1 MHNREETLQHA
12 VEAAIEARGVHGVHV
27 DVDAGDVVYLDG
39 EVATNVEEAV
49 AVEAAIEMGA
59 DRVEDGLHYAHQEDT
74 LGHLAERH
82 TSMPHDSN
90 VYEVPEQAELKILH
104 GAHLEG
110 RVFDSNI
117 YPTLHQTGT
126 PVE

>member
-1 MHNREETLQHA
+1 MQSREETLQHA
-12 VEAAIEARGVHGVHV
+12 VEAGLEARGVHGVHV
-27 DVDAGDVVYLDG
+27 DVEPGDVVYLDG
-39 EVATNVEEAV
+39 EVATAVEEVA
-49 AVEAAIEMGA
+49 AVEVAIEMGA

-82 TSMPHDSN
+82 TTLPHDSN
-90 VYEVPEQAELKILH
+90 LYAVPEEPELKILH

-110 RVFDSNI
+110 RIFDSNI